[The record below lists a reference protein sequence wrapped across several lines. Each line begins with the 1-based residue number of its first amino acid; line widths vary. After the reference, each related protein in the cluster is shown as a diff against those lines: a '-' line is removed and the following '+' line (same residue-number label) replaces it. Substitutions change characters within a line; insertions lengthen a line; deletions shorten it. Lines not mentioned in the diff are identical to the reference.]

1 MEQGLPTI
9 SPHFPCSPCPHTF
22 PAPSPSCR
30 TVLSGIL
37 LLQAAGQGQSLS
49 GATLHGKLALHCP
62 CTLSFIL
69 TSCFAVSVGSDGL
82 KMEGCILP
90 HCTSRRAVARGR
102 LPSKTGKGAALA
114 IFQTR
119 FPATEDDSI
128 TSQKAPAVFTH
139 FVSQADTAPA
149 SCVSGKG
156 AAGAA
161 LPRGELQLMKVP
173 NYTG

>member
-1 MEQGLPTI
+1 MLPVPPHLPSSLAILQGRPQQD
-9 SPHFPCSPCPHTF
+9 
-22 PAPSPSCR
+22 PAAAACR
-30 TVLSGIL
+30 TGAEPAWSYSPWKSGFTLSLCSFLHFNELCCSIGGFRWS
-37 LLQAAGQGQSLS
+37 QNGGAASFHTAHRDVQ
-49 GATLHGKLALHCP
+49 LHG
-62 CTLSFIL
+62 
-69 TSCFAVSVGSDGL
+69 
-82 KMEGCILP
+82 EGF
-90 HCTSRRAVARGR
+90 
-102 LPSKTGKGAALA
+102 SKTGKGAALA

-128 TSQKAPAVFTH
+128 KSQKAPAVFTH

-173 NYTG
+173 NYTR